1 MKRLLFALLVA
12 LLMVFPQVA
21 NPTFAAPQQQSNNCL
36 FFTETGGGQG
46 GFSVCDD
53 AEANFRT
60 TFNTYGLQR
69 IGYPI
74 STRYE
79 RDGFVTQAFQKAI
92 LQWRAESNSVA
103 FVNTFDDLHNDGFDE
118 QLLRVRQ
125 TPNQL
130 PDGWDGEGLT
140 FEQITEKRQDLLAE
154 RPALEDAY
162 FSVSDP
168 ILFYG
173 LPTSEVEDMG
183 NHYAIRLQRAVLQEW
198 KEDVPWASAGE
209 VTVANGG
216 DIAKELGGLPADA
229 LVPEAAPSTG
239 ATPAATA
246 PAATAT
252 TGTTAP
258 AATATTAPA
267 ATATT
272 APAAT
277 AVPTTPP
284 TSGLTGKIVMTSNRT
299 SFDDCYVANADGSNL
314 VQITTSG
321 QCYEAHFTP
330 DGNAVVYYHDGDI
343 YKVNADGTGTVNLTN
358 TPEKLE
364 DYPVVSPDGSKIAY
378 LFAWEGGFEIYVMGI
393 DGSNPRP
400 VTSRNG
406 DLTPTWSPDG
416 SRIAFTSVRSGSFN
430 IWSVNADG
438 SDLKQVTFFGPDRI
452 ARSPVYSPNGSEIAF
467 TTLTATTAWEIWG
480 VGAGGGGERRIQ
492 GAIGNSSSNSAILAA
507 WHGNQFLLGGYE
519 GDWDPYFV
527 NVNGGAPVEVQISD
541 KDDKPSD
548 WWVP

>member
-21 NPTFAAPQQQSNNCL
+21 NPSFAAPQQQSGTCL

-92 LQWRAESNSVA
+92 LQWRADSGTTA
-103 FVNTFDDLHNDGFDE
+103 FVNTFDDLHNDGFDA

-130 PDGWDGEGLT
+130 PDDWDGTGMT
-140 FEQITEKRQDLLAE
+140 FEQITDNRQALLDE
-154 RPALEDAY
+154 RPALRTAY

-183 NHYAIRLQRAVLQEW
+183 NHYAIRTQRAVLQEW
-198 KEDVPWASAGE
+198 KEAVPWASAGE
-209 VTVANGG
+209 VTIANGG
-216 DIAKELGGLPADA
+216 DIAKELGALPAAA
-229 LVPEAAPSTG
+229 LVPVAAPGTGST
-239 ATPAATA
+239 PA

-252 TGTTAP
+252 TGTAPAATATTAP
-258 AATATTAPA
+258 DATATTAPA
-267 ATATT
+267 ATATV
-272 APAAT
+272 PAT
-277 AVPTTPP
+277 AVPPTT
-284 TSGLTGKIVMTSNRT
+284 GVTGKIVMTSNRT
-299 SFDDCYVANADGSNL
+299 SFDDLYVMNADGSGL
-314 VQITTSG
+314 TQITTFG
-321 QCYEAHFTP
+321 QSYEAHFTP
-330 DGNAVVYYHDGDI
+330 DGNAVVFYHNADI
-343 YKVNADGTGTVNLTN
+343 YKVNVDGTGTTNLTN
-358 TPEKLE
+358 TPEQFE

-378 LFAWEGGFEIYVMGI
+378 LFAWQGGFEIYTMNL
-393 DGSNPRP
+393 DGSGRQP
-400 VTSRNG
+400 VTSRNL

-416 SRIAFTSVRSGSFN
+416 SRIAFTSARSGSLN

-438 SDLKQVTFFGPDRI
+438 SDLKQVTFFGSNRGVYTPVFSPD
-452 ARSPVYSPNGSEIAF
+452 GSKIAF
-467 TTLTATTAWEIWG
+467 TTITAGTSFEIWT
-480 VGAGGGGERRIQ
+480 VGANGGGETKVQ
-492 GAIGNSSSNSAILAA
+492 GAIGTDPNNSAIVAG
-507 WHGNQFLLGGYE
+507 WNGNQILISGYD
-519 GDWDPYFV
+519 GNWDPYFV
-527 NVNGGAPVEVQISD
+527 NLAGGAPVKVPVSD

>member
-21 NPTFAAPQQQSNNCL
+21 NPTFAAPQQQSNTCQ

-53 AEANFRT
+53 AEARFLS

-103 FVNTFDDLHNDGFDE
+103 FVNTFDDLHNDGFDA

-140 FEQITEKRQDLLAE
+140 FEQITDKRQALLDE
-154 RPALEDAY
+154 RPALRTAY

-183 NHYAIRLQRAVLQEW
+183 NHYAVRTQRAVLQEW
-198 KEDVPWASAGE
+198 KEDVPWASAGQ

-216 DIAKELGGLPADA
+216 DIAKELGGLPAAA
-229 LVPEAAPSTG
+229 LVPQPASGGST
-239 ATPAATA
+239 PVATA

-252 TGTTAP
+252 TGGTEP

-267 ATATT
+267 ATATSV
-272 APAAT
+272 PATPA
-277 AVPTTPP
+277 PTTPP
-284 TSGLTGKIVMTSNRT
+284 TSGATGKIVMTSNRT
-299 SFDDCYVANADGSNL
+299 SFDDLYVMNADGSGL
-314 VQITTSG
+314 TQITTFGRS
-321 QCYEAHFTP
+321 YEAHFTP
-330 DGNAVVYYHDGDI
+330 DGNSVVFYHEADI
-343 YKVNADGTGTVNLTN
+343 YKVNVDGTGTTNLTN
-358 TPEKLE
+358 TPEQIE

-378 LFAWEGGFEIYVMGI
+378 LFAWQGGFEIYTMNL
-393 DGSNPRP
+393 DGSDRKP
-400 VTSRNG
+400 VTSRNL

-416 SRIAFTSVRSGSFN
+416 SRIAFTSARSGSLN
-430 IWSVNADG
+430 IWSINADG
-438 SDLKQVTFFGPDRI
+438 TDLKQITFFGPNRGVYTPVF
-452 ARSPVYSPNGSEIAF
+452 SPDGSKIAF
-467 TTLTATTAWEIWG
+467 TTITAGTAFEIWT
-480 VGAGGGGERRIQ
+480 VGANGGGETRVQ
-492 GAIGNSSSNSAILAA
+492 GAIGTDPNNSAIVAG
-507 WHGNQFLLGGYE
+507 WNGNQILISGYA
-519 GDWDPYFV
+519 GNWDPYFV
-527 NVNGGAPVEVQISD
+527 NLAGGEPVKVPVSD